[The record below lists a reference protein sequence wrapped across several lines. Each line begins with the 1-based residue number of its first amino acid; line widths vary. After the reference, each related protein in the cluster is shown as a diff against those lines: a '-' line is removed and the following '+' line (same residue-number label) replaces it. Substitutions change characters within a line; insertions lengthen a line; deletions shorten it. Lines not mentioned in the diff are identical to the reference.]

1 MRSGDRPITDAPPS
15 APGPLPRPAVAPSTD
30 PGVFLPSLAL
40 ALVAGAWLVVAPETA
55 ARQAADAMAFITSR
69 FGWLFMLTAAAT
81 LVFAL
86 WLAFGR
92 YGHVKL
98 GQPEDAPEYSE
109 LSWAAMMFSAG
120 IGVGLVS
127 WAFVEPIYYFT
138 DPPLGIAPRSSSAAE
153 WAHMYAQFHWGF
165 VPWALYAVPTVP
177 IAYALYVR
185 DTPFL
190 RISVASEGVL
200 RTPARRRLEPLIDT
214 LVIVGMIGGAATSL
228 GLGVPLVSAFAHE
241 LTGIPDGFGL
251 RVGVLA
257 IWTALFG
264 TSVYH
269 GLKAGIRRL
278 ADLNIV
284 LAVLVVIF
292 VLLAGPTVFLLTLT
306 ANSFGLMLDNFVRM
320 SFWLDPIDHGGFP
333 DAWTLFYWAWWIAY
347 APLMAL
353 FFGRISRGRTIRR
366 TVLGIMTWGP
376 LGCLSFMAV
385 CGGYALHLEL
395 TGALPVAEILAE
407 HGNARA
413 VAAIIAAM
421 PAGPLVT
428 AVFTV
433 LSFIFLATTLD
444 SVAYVLASI
453 SMRDLP
459 GDVEPDRRLRL
470 VWAFALAFV
479 AVGLLVVDGL
489 ATVQATSV
497 ITALPLVPVLGILVA
512 SLLVWLDE
520 DFGDRLRPPIL
531 ALDVAEDGT
540 RRILET
546 RRTRAAAARGD
557 PESGGV

>member
-1 MRSGDRPITDAPPS
+1 VLAPE
-15 APGPLPRPAVAPSTD
+15 ATA
-30 PGVFLPSLAL
+30 AL
-40 ALVAGAWLVVAPETA
+40 ADT
-55 ARQAADAMAFITSR
+55 AMAWITAR
-69 FGWLFMLTAAAT
+69 FGWLFVLVAAFA

-92 YGHVKL
+92 YGHVRL
-98 GQPEDAPEYSE
+98 GRPGDTPEFSE

-127 WAFVEPIYYFT
+127 WAFVEPIYYFV
-138 DPPLGIAPRSSSAAE
+138 DPPLHLPGGTSEAAE

-165 VPWALYAVPTVP
+165 VPWALYAVPTVA

-185 DTPFL
+185 ETPFL

-200 RTPARRRLEPLIDT
+200 RTPARRRLEPVIDT

-228 GLGVPLVSAFAHE
+228 GLGVPLVAAFAAQ
-241 LTGIPDGFGL
+241 LTGLEDDLLL
-251 RVGVLA
+251 RLGVLA
-257 IWTALFG
+257 VWTALFG
-264 TSVYH
+264 TSVWH

-284 LAVLVVIF
+284 LAVIVVLF
-292 VLLAGPTVFLLTLT
+292 VLAAGPTVFLLTLS
-306 ANSFGLMLDNFVRM
+306 ANSFGLMIDNFVRM
-320 SFWLDPIDHGGFP
+320 SFWLDPIDRGGFP
-333 DAWTLFYWAWWIAY
+333 DAWTLFYWAWWVAY

-366 TVLGIMTWGP
+366 TVLGILTWGP

-395 TGALPVAEILAE
+395 TGALPVASILAE
-407 HGNARA
+407 HGNART

-421 PAGPLVT
+421 PAGTLMT
-428 AVFTV
+428 AAFTV
-433 LSFIFLATTLD
+433 LSFVFLATTLD

-453 SMRDLP
+453 STRDLP
-459 GDVEPDRRLRL
+459 GDAEPARRLRL

-489 ATVQATSV
+489 GTVQATSV
-497 ITALPLVPVLGILVA
+497 ITALPLVPVLGALVG
-512 SLLVWLDE
+512 SVLVWLDE
-520 DFGDRLRPPIL
+520 DFGHHLRDPVL
-531 ALDVAEDGT
+531 ALAIDADGT
-540 RRILET
+540 RRVVEDD
-546 RRTRAAAARGD
+546 ARGAQD
-557 PESGGV
+557 GR

>member
-1 MRSGDRPITDAPPS
+1 MPS
-15 APGPLPRPAVAPSTD
+15 IL
-30 PGVFLPSLAL
+30 L
-40 ALVAGAWLVVAPETA
+40 TA
-55 ARQAADAMAFITSR
+55 AAGLLLVLVPEATAAFVEGAMATITGR
-69 FGWLFMLTAAAT
+69 FGWLFVLTGAVAF
-81 LVFAL
+81 VFAL

-98 GQPEDAPEYSE
+98 GRPDEGPEYSE

-127 WAFVEPIYYFT
+127 WAFVEPIYYFVT
-138 DPPLGIAPRSSSAAE
+138 PPMHIEPYSNMAAE

-214 LVIVGMIGGAATSL
+214 LVIVGMIGGAGTSL
-228 GLGVPLVSAFAHE
+228 GLGVPLVAAFLGK
-241 LTGIPDGFGL
+241 LTGIDDGFGL
-251 RVGVLA
+251 RLAVLA
-257 IWTALFG
+257 FWTLLFG
-264 TSVYH
+264 TSVYQ

-278 ADLNIV
+278 ADINIV
-284 LAVLVVIF
+284 LACGVLLF
-292 VLLAGPTVFLLTLT
+292 VLLAGPTVFLLTLS
-306 ANSFGLMLDNFVRM
+306 ANSFGLMIDNFVRM
-320 SFWLDPIDHGGFP
+320 SFWLDPIEHGGFP
-333 DAWTLFYWAWWIAY
+333 DTWTLFYWAWWIAY

-395 TGALPVAEILAE
+395 TGQLPVADILAE

-413 VAAIIAAM
+413 VAEIIAAM
-421 PAGPLVT
+421 PAGTLMT

-453 SMRDLP
+453 STRDLP
-459 GDVEPDRRLRL
+459 GDREPARATRL
-470 VWAFALAFV
+470 VWAFALAFI
-479 AVGLLVVDGL
+479 AVGLLVVDALG
-489 ATVQATSV
+489 TVQAVSV
-497 ITALPLVPVLGILVA
+497 ITALPLIPVLAGLA
-512 SLLVWLDE
+512 CSLLVWLDE
-520 DFGDRLRPPIL
+520 DFGDRVRQPIL
-531 ALDVAEDGT
+531 ALSTDADGT
-540 RRILET
+540 RQVVEE
-546 RRTRAAAARGD
+546 AAPGRSDG
-557 PESGGV
+557 P